1 MDSVFLV
8 WYDNGEDYEDHYT
21 CVEKVF
27 HTRKNA
33 ERYLEEDL
41 DFERVDH
48 EYGPTWIPKKDACPF
63 GLTEGENCAR
73 QFCPMFSPS
82 ENDDVLTG
90 VRECKHEDLFWENKY
105 LRHFYTIEQR
115 EVY

>member
-21 CVEKVF
+21 SVEKVF

-33 ERYLEEDL
+33 KRFLEEDL
-41 DFERVDH
+41 DLERVDN
-48 EYGPTWIPKKDACPF
+48 EFGTTWIPKKSTCPF
-63 GLTEGENCAR
+63 GLTDGENCAR

-82 ENDDVLTG
+82 ENDDVLTD
-90 VRECKHEDLFWENKY
+90 VRECKHEDIFWENEY